1 MTPCINAAAFVD
13 AGAATFNNFTGFS
26 TQNRNQFRGPGFFDV
41 DMALFKNFR
50 IKEKVN
56 FAVGLQAFNA
66 FNHPNFAN
74 PDNGLG
80 DSTFGQITG
89 MQSTPT
95 SPYGNF
101 LGFDSSVR
109 VVQITGKIVF

>member
-1 MTPCINAAAFVD
+1 VNA
-13 AGAATFNNFTGFS
+13 GSATFNNFNNFT

-50 IKEKVN
+50 FKERVN

-74 PDNGLG
+74 PDNTLG
-80 DSTFGQITG
+80 DATFGQLTT
-89 MQSTPT
+89 MQPVPT

-109 VVQITGKIVF
+109 VVQLTGKIVF